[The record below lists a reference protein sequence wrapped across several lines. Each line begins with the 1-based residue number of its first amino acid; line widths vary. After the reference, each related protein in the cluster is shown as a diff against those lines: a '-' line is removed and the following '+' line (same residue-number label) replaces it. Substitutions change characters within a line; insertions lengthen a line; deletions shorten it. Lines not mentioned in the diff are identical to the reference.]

1 MANKKVRTGF
11 ELRAHTMDLASKLL
25 DSLKQLPYSEANTM
39 LDTISE
45 ELGNHG
51 TEEVETPSK
60 GKPKK

>member
-25 DSLKQLPYSEANTM
+25 DSLKQLPYSEASTM

-45 ELGNHG
+45 ELENSKA
-51 TEEVETPSK
+51 ESVEK
-60 GKPKK
+60 GKSKK